1 MPATSGARWS
11 NWSATPHGGTEHETH
26 QSQGRARTRP
36 ITHADSQVQLGAG
49 QGGITLS
56 VYGKDRRYTIEL
68 SQAEIEK
75 AARFANRVW
84 GDYAKGSMP

>member
-1 MPATSGARWS
+1 MKLTSHKAG
-11 NWSATPHGGTEHETH
+11 
-26 QSQGRARTRP
+26 ARTRP
-36 ITHADSQVQLGAG
+36 ITQADSQVQLGAG

-68 SQAEIEK
+68 SQAEFEN
-75 AARFANRVW
+75 AARIANRVW